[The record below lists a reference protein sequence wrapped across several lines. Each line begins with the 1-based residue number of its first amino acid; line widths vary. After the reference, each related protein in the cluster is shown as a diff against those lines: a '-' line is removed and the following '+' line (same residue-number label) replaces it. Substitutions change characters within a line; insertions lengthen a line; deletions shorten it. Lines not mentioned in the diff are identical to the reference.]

1 MENVKRK
8 KGKEIKGD
16 KQEKH
21 QLNKDEFIKET
32 KSKLNE
38 QIYANKRDLRPKL
51 LGMETKEVIDKRKEL
66 ANLPIDLSKR
76 INGRTIQIF
85 DNKGEE
91 LDIITRPPW
100 NYDMTSE
107 ELNRNEKKVFTK
119 WITNIIDTYQGSIN
133 YFESNLE
140 TWRQLWRV
148 VERSDVVLMIIDV
161 RFGTLQYNN
170 KLANWIKS
178 CGKGFGVILNKT
190 DLVDKIVVEKWQNIL
205 LIIIIAIEGRAEDFT
220 IDSKRNEKGIIGGDE
235 NEQQLLMKDSIE
247 SKENKKLTV
256 GLVGSPNVGKSS
268 LLNCQLREPYSIVR
282 FFLERLPLEKV
293 YGIDLSENMSVIE
306 FVESL
311 ALKKGYITGKAGR
324 ADVHK
329 AAREILSD
337 CVNGRI
343 VFMFEPK
350 QEKEFQQQQEKES
363 EQEKEKENE
372 KEKEEQE

>member
-1 MENVKRK
+1 MKLKNNIQNVQ
-8 KGKEIKGD
+8 D
-16 KQEKH
+16 
-21 QLNKDEFIKET
+21 
-32 KSKLNE
+32 
-38 QIYANKRDLRPKL
+38 
-51 LGMETKEVIDKRKEL
+51 
-66 ANLPIDLSKR
+66 
-76 INGRTIQIF
+76 
-85 DNKGEE
+85 
-91 LDIITRPPW
+91 
-100 NYDMTSE
+100 
-107 ELNRNEKKVFTK
+107 
-119 WITNIIDTYQGSIN
+119 
-133 YFESNLE
+133 
-140 TWRQLWRV
+140 
-148 VERSDVVLMIIDV
+148 
-161 RFGTLQYNN
+161 
-170 KLANWIKS
+170 
-178 CGKGFGVILNKT
+178 
-190 DLVDKIVVEKWQNIL
+190 
-205 LIIIIAIEGRAEDFT
+205 
-220 IDSKRNEKGIIGGDE
+220 
-235 NEQQLLMKDSIE
+235 EQQLLMKDSIE

-268 LLNCQLREPYSIVR
+268 LLNWLVGKKVTSVSSHPGKTKYLQTYNMNKNIILADCPGMMFPVTHQSQLIQVICGVYPLSQLREPYSIVR

-350 QEKEFQQQQEKES
+350 QEKELQQQEVQIQQEKES

>member
-1 MENVKRK
+1 MKSTHRKPYSAKQKKKQLMEKREKK

-32 KSKLNE
+32 KS
-38 QIYANKRDLRPKL
+38 
-51 LGMETKEVIDKRKEL
+51 
-66 ANLPIDLSKR
+66 
-76 INGRTIQIF
+76 
-85 DNKGEE
+85 EE

-190 DLVDKIVVEKWQNIL
+190 DLVDKIVVEKWQKYFIDYYNVDTL
-205 LIIIIAIEGRAEDFT
+205 YLKTDRAIEGRAEDFT
-220 IDSKRNEKGIIGGDE
+220 IDSKRNEKE
-235 NEQQLLMKDSIE
+235 
-247 SKENKKLTV
+247 
-256 GLVGSPNVGKSS
+256 
-268 LLNCQLREPYSIVR
+268 
-282 FFLERLPLEKV
+282 
-293 YGIDLSENMSVIE
+293 
-306 FVESL
+306 
-311 ALKKGYITGKAGR
+311 
-324 ADVHK
+324 
-329 AAREILSD
+329 
-337 CVNGRI
+337 
-343 VFMFEPK
+343 
-350 QEKEFQQQQEKES
+350 
-363 EQEKEKENE
+363 
-372 KEKEEQE
+372 